1 MGHIKE
7 SVQALIE
14 GEASESEEF
23 GCPYC
28 SESYE
33 SREKR
38 DRCQASHFENT
49 ESIDKGKGRRSR
61 TSKNIVEEWRR
72 GEEVEEC

>member
-1 MGHIKE
+1 MGHTKE

-23 GCPYC
+23 ACPYC
-28 SESYE
+28 PQSYE

-38 DRCQASHFENT
+38 DQCQASHFENT
-49 ESIDKGKGRRSR
+49 DSIPVRSQKR
-61 TSKNIVEEWRR
+61 NQRKNLLKDWKRNSEEA
-72 GEEVEEC
+72 EV